1 MDPKLVDEVEAEL
14 RRRLAANVR
23 RLRKKKSF
31 TLKQAGERA
40 ELHWRLWQKIEAAQ
54 TNATM
59 FTVVRLANA
68 LDADPKE
75 LLSEP
80 PLEEAQKGA

>member
-1 MDPKLVDEVEAEL
+1 MDAKLVAEVEATL

-23 RLRKKKSF
+23 RLRQTKGL
-31 TLKQAGERA
+31 TLKVAGERA
-40 ELHWRLWQKIEAAQ
+40 EIHWRLWQKVEAAQ

-68 LDADPKE
+68 LDADPRE

-80 PLEEAQKGA
+80 PGETPR

>member
-1 MDPKLVDEVEAEL
+1 MDRKIVDEAELLL
-14 RRRLAANVR
+14 RRRLAVNVR
-23 RLRKKKSF
+23 RIRKKKGL
-31 TLKQAGERA
+31 TVKQAGERA

-59 FTVVRLANA
+59 FSLVRLANA

-75 LLSEP
+75 LLSAP
-80 PLEEAQKGA
+80 PEDAPKIR

>member
-1 MDPKLVDEVEAEL
+1 M
-14 RRRLAANVR
+14 RRRLATNVR
-23 RLRKKKSF
+23 RLRKKKNL

-68 LDADPKE
+68 LDVDPKE

-80 PLEEAQKGA
+80 PEEQPNIA